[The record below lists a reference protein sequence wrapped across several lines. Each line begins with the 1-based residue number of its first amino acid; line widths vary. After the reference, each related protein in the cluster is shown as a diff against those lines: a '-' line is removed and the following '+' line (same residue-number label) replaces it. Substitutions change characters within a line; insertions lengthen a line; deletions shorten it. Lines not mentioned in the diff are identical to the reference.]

1 MNKTI
6 KIPYNISLPNYSDSD
21 GNTVFFS
28 DTIDYT
34 PEPFETRESLTS
46 TLRAKV
52 LSHLMHRASVTF
64 DEKALD
70 KALVACDTMVVEAE
84 REARED
90 YLACLES
97 ERLNVTN
104 DDEPDWTDD
113 EVDRWLAEH
122 YRLRDTYSTD
132 STEYD
137 TEALIKTVLLYANEG
152 SY

>member
-6 KIPYNISLPNYSDSD
+6 KIPFTITLTNGKNGNLIINDS
-21 GNTVFFS
+21 
-28 DTIDYT
+28 IDYY

-46 TLRAKV
+46 TLRSKV
-52 LSHLMHRASVTF
+52 LSHLMHRANVTF
-64 DEKALD
+64 DAKALD
-70 KALVACDTMVVEAE
+70 KALVACDTMIAEAE

-97 ERLNVTN
+97 ERLNPAT

-113 EVDRWLAEH
+113 EADRWLDEH
-122 YRLRDTYSTD
+122 YRLRDTHSTD
-132 STEYD
+132 SDEYD

-152 SY
+152 NY

>member
-21 GNTVFFS
+21 GNTVFFN
-28 DTIDYT
+28 DTIDYS

-46 TLRAKV
+46 TLRSKV
-52 LSHLMHRASVTF
+52 LYHLMHRASVTF
-64 DEKALD
+64 DAKSLD
-70 KALVACDTMVVEAE
+70 KALVACDTMIMEAE

-97 ERLNVTN
+97 ERLNPAN
-104 DDEPDWTDD
+104 DDEMDWTD
-113 EVDRWLAEH
+113 EEGDRWLDEH

-132 STEYD
+132 SDEYD
-137 TEALIKTVLLYANEG
+137 TEALIKTVLLYANKG
-152 SY
+152 DY